1 MGIFKAWLARAVRA
15 LPNRRIG
22 WLSPIAQSLRPRL
35 DGALADAVESFD
47 YGRFKL
53 ALMLGADPGICAAI
67 GTDYKLVTRVARSGE
82 GEFLE
87 TLLDFGGLADA
98 GLPSGAFLPVHMA
111 ASKGQD
117 ECVRILCRRGADP
130 NALFELETGGAR
142 SALCMAV
149 KQRKAG
155 AMKALLD
162 CGARMD
168 LPDENG
174 LDALGLCR
182 KEGFA
187 EGAEI
192 LSAWALGYPKK

>member
-1 MGIFKAWLARAVRA
+1 M
-15 LPNRRIG
+15 
-22 WLSPIAQSLRPRL
+22 LRPRL
-35 DGALADAVESFD
+35 DRALAEAVESFD

-87 TLLDFGGLADA
+87 TLLDFGGLPDA
-98 GLPSGAFLPVHMA
+98 GLPPGAFLPIHMA
-111 ASKGQD
+111 ASKGQAD
-117 ECVRILCRRGADP
+117 CVRILCRRGADP
-130 NALFELETGGAR
+130 DALFLLETGGKR
-142 SALCMAV
+142 SALCMAI

-155 AMKALLD
+155 AMRALLD

-174 LDALGLCR
+174 RDALALCR

-187 EGAEI
+187 EGLEV
-192 LSAWALGYPKK
+192 LSAREPGYPKK